1 MKKLE
6 TIFPGKTWKD
16 ITDEYAYLVW
26 YHTHAHLWL
35 KEKDQQ
41 IADLRD
47 ELETAH
53 EAIDELTSH
62 IFDQD
67 TENERLCVV
76 NQDLRSEIRANEAQI
91 RDFQEYINT
100 LTDKLVET
108 KQKLH
113 TTRMELNE
121 LWNQEYEEEDGN
133 PYED

>member
-16 ITDEYAYLVW
+16 IIDEYAYLVW

-41 IADLRD
+41 IADMRD
-47 ELETAH
+47 ELDTAH
-53 EAIDELTSH
+53 AVIDELTSH

-67 TENERLCVV
+67 TENERLYVV

-91 RDFQEYINT
+91 RDFQEYINN
-100 LTDKLVET
+100 LTDRLVET

-121 LWNQEYEEEDGN
+121 LWNQEYEEDGN

>member
-6 TIFPGKTWKD
+6 TWQEFA
-16 ITDEYAYLVW
+16 ERVVYLEELTRKLKVM
-26 YHTHAHLWL
+26 L

-41 IADLRD
+41 IADMRD

-53 EAIDELTSH
+53 EAIEELTSH

-67 TENERLCVV
+67 TENERLYVV
-76 NQDLRSEIRANEAQI
+76 NQDLRSEIRANEAKI

-100 LTDKLVET
+100 LTDKLVEA

-121 LWNQEYEEEDGN
+121 LWNQEYEEEDDN

>member
-6 TIFPGKTWKD
+6 TWQEFA
-16 ITDEYAYLVW
+16 ERVVYLEEL
-26 YHTHAHLWL
+26 TRNLKLKL

-53 EAIDELTSH
+53 EAIEELTSH

-67 TENERLCVV
+67 TENERLYVV

-121 LWNQEYEEEDGN
+121 LWNQEYEEDGN

>member
-6 TIFPGKTWKD
+6 TWQEFAERVVYLEE
-16 ITDEYAYLVW
+16 ITRKLKVK
-26 YHTHAHLWL
+26 L

-41 IADLRD
+41 IADMRD
-47 ELETAH
+47 ELDTAH
-53 EAIDELTSH
+53 AVIDELTSH

-67 TENERLCVV
+67 TENERLYVV

-100 LTDKLVET
+100 LTDRLVET

-121 LWNQEYEEEDGN
+121 LWNQEYEEDGN

>member
-6 TIFPGKTWKD
+6 TWQEFA
-16 ITDEYAYLVW
+16 ERVVYLEELTRNLKVK
-26 YHTHAHLWL
+26 L

-41 IADLRD
+41 IADMRD
-47 ELETAH
+47 ELDTAH
-53 EAIDELTSH
+53 AVIDELTSH

-67 TENERLCVV
+67 TENERLYVV

-100 LTDKLVET
+100 LTDRLVET

>member
-6 TIFPGKTWKD
+6 TWQEFA
-16 ITDEYAYLVW
+16 ERVVYLEELTRNLKVKI
-26 YHTHAHLWL
+26 

-41 IADLRD
+41 IADMRD

-53 EAIDELTSH
+53 AVIDELTSH

-67 TENERLCVV
+67 TENERLYVV

-100 LTDKLVET
+100 LTDRLVET

-121 LWNQEYEEEDGN
+121 LWNQEYEEDGN